1 MPVTSATL
9 ERRPTLPDLLVE
21 EQRHR
26 STRRI
31 VLWGLGLALAAAATV
46 AVVWTYDRPTASPVW
61 RREAVVIG
69 DVMHEVSATGR
80 LEARGT
86 VSVGPESSGRVA
98 AVEVDFNDHV
108 HRGQVLARLDTS
120 ALRAQRDEARAAV
133 SAARVAVH
141 AAELTADQAARRQ
154 QRVAPLHGQG
164 MASDEENDAAD
175 DGARQAAEDIAG
187 ARARLAQAVA
197 GLALAQTNLDHGEIR
212 APIDGVV
219 VTRAVDPGQAVAAAL
234 QSPELFVIAEDLGK
248 MRVVADIDE
257 ADVGQVAVGQPAR
270 FTVDAFAGETFAAAV
285 TELHTAPRIT
295 QDVVTYEAIL
305 SVDNPGHRLLPGMT
319 ASVKIVTRAVQ
330 GALVVPNAALRWSPP
345 GPPSAHHGVW
355 LVDDAGQPR
364 PVELAVDVTDG
375 SVSAVRGA
383 LQPGDQ
389 VIVGGGAK

>member
-1 MPVTSATL
+1 MPVTTATL

-26 STRRI
+26 TTRRFFG
-31 VLWGLGLALAAAATV
+31 WALGLALAAAATAA
-46 AVVWTYDRPTASPVW
+46 AVWMHDRPTAGPVW
-61 RREAVVIG
+61 RREAVVLG
-69 DVMHEVSATGR
+69 DVTHEVSATGR

-86 VSVGPESSGRVA
+86 VSVGPELSGRVA

-108 HRGQVLARLDTS
+108 RRGQVLARLDTS

-133 SAARVAVH
+133 TAARATVRS
-141 AAELTADQAARRQ
+141 AELAADQAARRQ

-164 MASDEENDAAD
+164 RASDEENDAAI
-175 DGARQAAEDIAG
+175 DGARQATVDVAG
-187 ARARLAQAVA
+187 ARARLSQAVA

-257 ADVGQVAVGQPAR
+257 ADVGQVAVGQSAR
-270 FTVDAFAGETFAAAV
+270 FTVDAFAGETFAASV

-319 ASVKIVTRAVQ
+319 ASVKITTSEVH
-330 GALVVPNAALRWSPP
+330 GALVVPNAALRWNPP
-345 GPPSAHHGVW
+345 GPPPAHRGVW
-355 LVDDAGQPR
+355 IVDDAGQPR
-364 PVELAVDVTDG
+364 PVEVEVDVTDG

-383 LQPGDQ
+383 LQAGDQ

>member
-1 MPVTSATL
+1 MTTATL

-26 STRRI
+26 TTRRF
-31 VLWGLGLALAAAATV
+31 LWWGLGLALAAAAT
-46 AVVWTYDRPTASPVW
+46 AAAVWTRDRPTAGPAW
-61 RREAVVIG
+61 RHEAVLRG
-69 DVMHEVSATGR
+69 DVTHEVSATGR

-86 VSVGPESSGRVA
+86 VSVGPEISGRVA
-98 AVEVDFNDHV
+98 VVEVDFNDHV
-108 HRGQVLARLDTS
+108 RRGQMLARLDTS

-133 SAARVAVH
+133 RAARVAVH
-141 AAELTADQAARRQ
+141 AAELAAGRADRHRR
-154 QRVAPLHGQG
+154 RITPLHGQG
-164 MASDEENDAAD
+164 MASDEENDAAID
-175 DGARQAAEDIAG
+175 AARQAAEDVAG
-187 ARARLAQAVA
+187 ARARLSQALA

-270 FTVDAFAGETFAAAV
+270 FTVDAFAGETFTATV
-285 TELHTAPRIT
+285 TELHAAPRIT

-305 SVDNPGHRLLPGMT
+305 SVDNPGRRLLPGMT
-319 ASVKIVTRAVQ
+319 ASVKIVTSEVRD
-330 GALVVPNAALRWSPP
+330 ALVVPNAALRWNPP
-345 GPPSAHHGVW
+345 GPPSPHRGVW
-355 LVDDAGQPR
+355 IVDDAGQPR
-364 PVELAVDVTDG
+364 PVEVEVDVTDG

-383 LQPGDQ
+383 LQAGDP